1 VFTGSSKIASQLSMG
16 LVSSQLAI
24 MGDSP
29 MAQHRAIDMR
39 LLTHNIRYATSSPVK
54 GEERWPVRAPRMIN
68 ELRFNLA
75 HSAPGFICLQEVLHG
90 QLTDIMAGLNANS
103 KEPPEWEYIGV
114 GRDDGKTAGEY
125 SPIIYRPSQ
134 WKLVEN
140 RTVWLSKTPEKPSKG
155 WDAANIRIL
164 NVGVFRHREANR
176 ELIAMNTHMDH
187 VGKTARKEGAL
198 LILRVIGD
206 LQKKG
211 KRPVFL
217 AGDFNSEPTEEA
229 YKVFASPESPIQDLR
244 DAVSDSAMYGEG
256 HTFTGFGHDK
266 PSRIDFLFL
275 SRGDWKV
282 LNYGVLSNKFEDG
295 IYNSDHR
302 AVVGDVR
309 LL

>member
-1 VFTGSSKIASQLSMG
+1 MSSMVLKGCIQLLMG
-16 LVSSQLAI
+16 LTSAQMTT
-24 MGDSP
+24 MGDLP
-29 MAQHRAIDMR
+29 ADQHHSMDLR
-39 LLTHNIRYATSSPVK
+39 LLTHNIRYATSSPFK
-54 GEERWPVRAPRMIN
+54 GEELWPVRAPRMIN

-90 QLTDIMAGLNANS
+90 QLTDIMAGLNADP
-103 KEPPEWEYIGV
+103 KEPEWAYIGV

-125 SPIIYRPSQ
+125 SPILYRPSQ

-140 RTVWLSKTPEKPSKG
+140 QTVWLSKTPDRPSRG
-155 WDAANIRIL
+155 WDAATIRIL
-164 NVGVFRHREANR
+164 NIGVFQHREAGR
-176 ELIAMNTHMDH
+176 QLVAMNTHMDH

-198 LILRVIGD
+198 LILRVMND
-206 LQKKG
+206 LMKKG

-217 AGDFNSEPTEEA
+217 AGDFNSEPSEEA
-229 YKVFASPESPIQDLR
+229 YKVFASAESPIQDLR
-244 DAVSDSAMYGEG
+244 DTVSGSARYGEE

-275 SRGDWKV
+275 SKGGDWRV
-282 LNYGVLSNKFEDG
+282 LNYGVLSNKFEDAV
-295 IYNSDHR
+295 YSSDHR